1 MKMIGLTGGIGS
13 GKSTVAKLLAEH
25 GFSVVDADQ
34 LAREVV
40 EPGQPALAE
49 LAEAFGQDV
58 LLADGSL
65 NRSELA
71 ARAFVDKERTELLN
85 AITHPRIQELRE
97 RRFQE
102 AEDAGSDAV
111 VYDMPLLV
119 EQGVDKNMDLTVVVD
134 VDVEERIR
142 RLVATRGL
150 TEEDARRRIAAQV
163 ADAER
168 LAAADVVIDNNGP
181 VEALGEQVDQLVR
194 VIRGRGAGRT

>member
-1 MKMIGLTGGIGS
+1 MKIIGLTGGIGS
-13 GKSTVAKLLAEH
+13 GKSTVAALLAEH
-25 GFSVVDADQ
+25 GFPVVDADQ

-40 EPGQPALAE
+40 EPGQPALQE

-65 NRSELA
+65 NRPELA

-97 RRFQE
+97 QRFQE

-119 EQGVDKNMDLTVVVD
+119 DKGVNKTMDLTVVVD

-150 TEEDARRRIAAQV
+150 TEEDARRRVAAQV
-163 ADAER
+163 GDAER

-194 VIRGRGAGRT
+194 VIRGR

>member
-102 AEDAGSDAV
+102 AKDAGSDAV

>member
-13 GKSTVAKLLAEH
+13 GKSTVAALLTEH
-25 GFSVVDADQ
+25 GFPVVDADQ

-65 NRSELA
+65 NRPELA
-71 ARAFVDKERTELLN
+71 ARAFVDKARTELLN

-102 AEDAGSDAV
+102 AEDAGSEAA

-134 VDVEERIR
+134 VDVEERVR
-142 RLVATRGL
+142 RLVTTRGL

-163 ADAER
+163 DDAER

-181 VEALGEQVDQLVR
+181 VEALGEQVEQLVR
-194 VIRGRGAGRT
+194 VIRGR

>member
-25 GFSVVDADQ
+25 GFPVVDADQ

-97 RRFQE
+97 RRFQK
-102 AEDAGSDAV
+102 AKDAGSDAV

>member
-1 MKMIGLTGGIGS
+1 MIGLTGGIGS
-13 GKSTVAKLLAEH
+13 GKSTVAALLAEH
-25 GFSVVDADQ
+25 GFPVVDADQ

-58 LLADGSL
+58 LHDDGSL
-65 NRSELA
+65 NRPELA
-71 ARAFVDKERTELLN
+71 ARAFVDKEHTELLN
-85 AITHPRIQELRE
+85 SITHPRIRQLRE
-97 RRFQE
+97 QRFRQ
-102 AEDAGSDAV
+102 AADAGADAV

-119 EQGVDKNMDLTVVVD
+119 EQGVDKHMDLTVVVD

-142 RLVATRGL
+142 RLVSTRGL

-163 ADAER
+163 DDAER

-181 VEALGEQVDQLVR
+181 VEALGEQVDQLSR
-194 VIRGRGAGRT
+194 VIRGQ